1 MFPDKSRKPCNS
13 PMSDGDSEVDIIEIR
28 SDSNSVIDDEQA
40 ISESCSETLTEN
52 SDNSIDATE
61 EIIPFY

>member
-1 MFPDKSRKPCNS
+1 
-13 PMSDGDSEVDIIEIR
+13 MSDGDSEVDIIEIR